1 MNILINRLQFWQFVH
16 ILPCEVESCRAE
28 QIVIFSVW
36 QTLNYWWWTR
46 MKDCTDRSDFHI
58 RRTAFHKTLVTA
70 IWQSQSAS
78 APRRVL
84 KCSIY
89 VIQTFVGRVVLT
101 NIWFLLNLQEYIL
114 QCIVYLITHCVT
126 SGTDMFWHHSCRPS
140 LCVLRFS
147 AIAADLKVVPPQLFA
162 YLTLFAFNVHI
173 SYRACNLSC
182 PACLLHSRSFLCSP
196 APPFQCSA
204 WLHQCH
210 FCRPRLL
217 SSAPCWWSLLLLRLS

>member
-1 MNILINRLQFWQFVH
+1 MFDKHWIIDDGQEWRIALIAQTSILDGLLSTKRWWQQCNNH
-16 ILPCEVESCRAE
+16 SQHQLHGECY
-28 QIVIFSVW
+28 IF
-36 QTLNYWWWTR
+36 
-46 MKDCTDRSDFHI
+46 
-58 RRTAFHKTLVTA
+58 
-70 IWQSQSAS
+70 
-78 APRRVL
+78 
-84 KCSIY
+84 IY

-101 NIWFLLNLQEYIL
+101 NIWFLLNLREYIL

-162 YLTLFAFNVHI
+162 YLTLFALNVHI
-173 SYRACNLSC
+173 SYRACYLSC